1 MWKQNR
7 QQSGR
12 GILGP
17 IFGSLF
23 AFGLVAVAAVVGF
36 NLIGSPFKTEVKD
49 HSAPPVLLEL
59 KNIAAFH
66 AAEGR
71 FEVTVD
77 EEKDV
82 KWLPSFIA
90 GERVQFIGVGSVDA
104 VVDFSSLD
112 AGSVQI
118 SENNTK
124 VVVTLP
130 PAYLAEPVMDLDISH
145 VMNRDRGLLERVGGA
160 FADSPT
166 SDQGLITAAMDKIA
180 VAADATDLRQ
190 RAEDNTKSMLYAM
203 LKGFGFESVDIRFQ
217 QTTVVPVR

>member
-1 MWKQNR
+1 MWKQSR

-17 IFGSLF
+17 IVGSLL
-23 AFGLVAVAAVVGF
+23 AIGLVAVAAVVGF
-36 NLIGSPFKTEVKD
+36 NLLGNPFTTDTKD

-59 KNIAAFH
+59 RNIADFH
-66 AAEGR
+66 ASQGR

-90 GERVQFIGVGSVDA
+90 GERVQFVGVGSVDA
-104 VVDFSSLD
+104 VVDFSSLN
-112 AGSVQI
+112 AGSVQL
-118 SENNTK
+118 SEANTK

-130 PAYLAEPVMDLDISH
+130 PAYLADAVMDLESSH
-145 VMNRDRGLLERVGGA
+145 VMNRDRGIVERVGGL
-160 FADSPT
+160 FTDSPT
-166 SDQGLITAAMDKIA
+166 SDQGLISTAMDKIET
-180 VAADATDLRQ
+180 AAAATDLRQ

-203 LKGFGFESVDIRFQ
+203 LKGFGFQYVDIRFQ
-217 QTTVVPVR
+217 QNSAGPTS